1 MSLKKQLEDA
11 HDQVAD
17 AIRHVAFASPFAF
30 IEAMIKLPALF
41 LLQYVFFWNWRR
53 IIDPDTW
60 QVVVTGLAMWGIAI
74 VAAVL
79 LFVYG

>member
-1 MSLKKQLEDA
+1 MSLKKKLEDA
-11 HDQVAD
+11 HDQGAD
-17 AIRHVAFASPFAF
+17 AIRHVVFVSPFAV

-60 QVVVTGLAMWGIAI
+60 QVVVTGLAMWGIVI
-74 VAAVL
+74 ITAVL
-79 LFVYG
+79 MVVYG